1 MRRRIRRTYQN
12 GWIETRPGKS
22 GVAVFVYRW
31 RERRPDDTYTKRSL
45 EIGPVGK
52 LKTQANAWR
61 AIEHM
66 KISVNP
72 ENAGS
77 HVVTLSAVVERYV
90 THVLPLKNR
99 LSTRTFYLPWLNNY
113 IKPRWGDYPVG
124 DVKAFPVSE
133 WLNALP
139 LKKKSKQHI
148 RSLMKQLFKYAML
161 WELIE
166 VAQNPMTLVELYPGA
181 LDEDAMEKRILTPAE
196 FQATV
201 AEIPEPYRTMVLIAG
216 CMGLRVSEIIG
227 LKWGDFDWE
236 KLEVRIE
243 RAVVLGAVGRVKT
256 PKSKATMPLDP
267 DLASV
272 LLDFRLRTAPH
283 AGPGEWVFP
292 SSQTGAPWNP
302 THVQSKYIRP
312 AAQKA
317 TGQDGIG
324 WHNFRH
330 TFSTLLR
337 SLGADVKVQQEL
349 LRHADVRTT
358 LNIYTQAAS
367 DQKRE
372 AVRKVVQMVLPKR
385 PA

>member
-1 MRRRIRRTYQN
+1 VY
-12 GWIETRPGKS
+12 
-22 GVAVFVYRW
+22 VYRW
-31 RERRPDDTYTKRSL
+31 RERRPDGGTTKRSV

-52 LKTQANAWR
+52 LKTEANAWR

-66 KISVNP
+66 KIAVNA
-72 ENAGS
+72 ENPVGHAITFGAL
-77 HVVTLSAVVERYV
+77 VDRYI
-90 THVLPLKNR
+90 TQVLPLKTR

-113 IKPRWGDYPVG
+113 IKPRWGDYAVS
-124 DVKAFPVSE
+124 DVKAFPVFE

-139 LKKKSKQHI
+139 LKRKSKQHI
-148 RSLMKQLFKYAML
+148 RSLMKQLFKHAML

-166 VAQNPMTLVELYPGA
+166 VTQNPMTLVELYPGRF
-181 LDEDAMEKRILTPAE
+181 DEDVPEKRILTPGE
-196 FQATV
+196 FQTILAG
-201 AEIPEPYRTMVLIAG
+201 IREPYRTMVMIAG

-267 DLASV
+267 DLASSV
-272 LLDFRLRTAPH
+272 LEFKLRTAST
-283 AGPGEWVFP
+283 AGPEEWVFP
-292 SSQTGAPWNP
+292 SSQTGEPWNP
-302 THVQSKYIRP
+302 THIQSKYIRP
-312 AAQKA
+312 AAFKA
-317 TGQDGIG
+317 TGHYGIG

-337 SLGADVKVQQEL
+337 SFGTDVKVQQEL
-349 LRHADVRTT
+349 LRHADIRTT
-358 LNIYTQAAS
+358 LNIYTRAVS

-372 AVRKVVQMVLPKR
+372 AASKVVQMVLPKR